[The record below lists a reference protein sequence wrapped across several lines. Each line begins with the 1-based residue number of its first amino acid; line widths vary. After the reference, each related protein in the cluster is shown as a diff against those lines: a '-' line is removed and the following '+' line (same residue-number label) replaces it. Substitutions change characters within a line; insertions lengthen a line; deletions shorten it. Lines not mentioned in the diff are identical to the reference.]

1 MTKASQLIW
10 RLLTQAT
17 WQLPSSLSEITS
29 NYVEDLVPELI
40 TDAPS
45 ADRNALADAFES
57 LTGSELELLAYD
69 LRDVLHTAISD
80 SASYDAAWGS

>member
-1 MTKASQLIW
+1 MTNASQLIW
-10 RLLTQAT
+10 RLLTQST

-29 NYVEDLVPELI
+29 DYVDALVPELI

-57 LTGSELELLAYD
+57 LTGGELELMAYD
-69 LRDVLHTAISD
+69 LRDVLQTAVSD
-80 SASYDAAWGS
+80 SASYDAAWG